1 MFWLGFSFVLLL
13 RSMYVK
19 KVKLTHIGIV
29 RKIIITILKYMSNS
43 FISDAVSD
51 DIALGF
57 FVCYRVMLVRIA
69 ETMDC

>member
-1 MFWLGFSFVLLL
+1 MFCLGFSFVLLL

-19 KVKLTHIGIV
+19 VKLTHIGIV
-29 RKIIITILKYMSNS
+29 RKIIIIILKYMSNS
-43 FISDAVSD
+43 FISDAVYD

-57 FVCYRVMLVRIA
+57 FVCYRVMLVCIA